1 MVIRF
6 KRNKEFRGEEMKK
19 IWVKAIPWKKEIAMA
34 ALECGA
40 DALWIPS
47 GMGQEVKKMGIIPT
61 VSEDGDLLLG
71 RDVVVKE
78 IREKK
83 DEEEIVALSR
93 SKKVIVRGEDWK
105 IIPLENLLSK
115 TNNLFI
121 EIDGLKEGQIALGIL
136 EKGVD
141 GVVVDNPD
149 PSAIRLIIQALKRKN
164 ETVDLLP
171 AKINRIEPLG
181 MGDRVCVDT
190 CSSMAMGEGMLI
202 GNSSQ
207 ALFLVHSENIE
218 NPFVNTRPFRV
229 NAGPVHAYIR
239 MANGQTKYLSEVKS
253 GDQVL
258 VVNFAGECYPAVIG
272 RAKIERRPLVIVEA
286 EVNGKGLSIILQNA
300 ETINLTQPD
309 GKAISLV
316 DLKEGNEVLVYR
328 EKEGRHF
335 GIKIDETIVER

>member
-1 MVIRF
+1 
-6 KRNKEFRGEEMKK
+6 MKK
-19 IWVKAIPWKKEIAMA
+19 IWVKAIPWKKEIAVV

-40 DALWIPS
+40 DALWVPP
-47 GMGQEVKKMGIIPT
+47 GTGQEVRKMGIIPT
-61 VSEDGDLLLG
+61 VSEDGDLILG

-78 IREKK
+78 IRDRK
-83 DEEEIVALSR
+83 DEEEILELSL
-93 SKKVIVRGEDWK
+93 SKKVVVRGRDWM

-115 TNNLFI
+115 TNNLFL
-121 EIDGLKEGQIALGIL
+121 EIDDLREGQTALGIL

-141 GVVVDNPD
+141 GVVIDNPD
-149 PSAIRLIIQALKRKN
+149 PDAIRHMIQALKRRIEKI
-164 ETVDLLP
+164 DLF
-171 AKINRIEPLG
+171 AARIKRIEPLG

-190 CSSMAMGEGMLI
+190 CSSMALGEGMLI

-207 ALFLVHSENIE
+207 ALFLVHSESVE
-218 NPFVNTRPFRV
+218 NRYVNTRPFRV

-239 MANGQTKYLSEVKS
+239 MADGQTKYLSEVKS

-258 VVNFAGECYPAVIG
+258 VVNFEGKSYPAVVG
-272 RAKIERRPLVIVEA
+272 RVKIERRPMVIVEA
-286 EVNGKGLSIILQNA
+286 EESGQEFSVILQNA

-316 DLKEGNEVLVYR
+316 DLKEGNGVLVYR

-335 GIKIDETIVER
+335 GVKIDETIVER